1 MIVKNTTLLTIV
13 SKILDAMEAGDKP
26 EELRLRKIALKEIAD
41 RKAPDFLRQNS
52 EENGYACDAFAHR
65 LLEHTLVVFSITK

>member
-1 MIVKNTTLLTIV
+1 MTVKNTTLLTIV

-41 RKAPDFLRQNS
+41 RKAPSDLLGN
-52 EENGYACDAFAHR
+52 EEAYATR
-65 LLEHTLVVFSITK
+65 LLDQTLKLFSI